1 MKLEGIT
8 TQVIKHKLAL
18 RIVQNCHIH
27 FNNVIL
33 PDDSK
38 MPKANDFVKGT
49 NQVLKHSRT
58 FVCWIACGIAQGVYD
73 NTIRYITE
81 RKQFGVPLSAFQL
94 QQEKLVRI
102 MSNTQA
108 MILQCWRISKLVDEG
123 KATMGQIALTKAW
136 VTERGREVVR
146 LGREMLGGNGI
157 IFDNYNMKA
166 LGDMEAI
173 YTY

>member
-73 NTIRYITE
+73 NT
-81 RKQFGVPLSAFQL
+81 
-94 QQEKLVRI
+94 
-102 MSNTQA
+102 QA

-146 LGREMLGGNGI
+146 LGREMMGGNGI